1 MTTFFSSKL
10 HTISAAPNL
19 AEWHSSR
26 SLLALSCNI
35 TNTESELYVVESNK
49 PPLKISKFMKASNA
63 PVMSR
68 GGLSEVP
75 KHVVQLN
82 KLIDTAVI
90 FGGCSDGHIVRL
102 SAELNALAR
111 NFETTTERLSSIAHC
126 GAPVVKILVD
136 ECYRLLLAITE
147 DNMLIEF
154 KICDEAGRTLS
165 EIMRL
170 KLASKLSSE
179 PSFGWAGEMT
189 LAMALGENV
198 IRFWDISKSDNYTLT
213 PSLSTTSD
221 QQTSVR
227 ITRITY
233 CPKFRL
239 LAAGLSNGQIAIW
252 RKVSNPKHSK
262 VQPVDAEQRSLCSTA
277 GSLTAETGSAVFE
290 PASHWHAQ
298 PIIDLLSNHADE
310 NLRESG
316 NVSVRLIAWDNFEG
330 RLLATYDAA
339 EGADETCVEDETKF
353 GVFLL
358 NQQPL
363 CVNLGG
369 YGSAVVQ
376 ISPQKMVVMSSDL
389 RKLTKPNEPSI
400 RASLVGT
407 AGSAALTANFAKPVD
422 VSQNILAVEEQLR
435 GCFCTREYV
444 STWNGRQLRVYKHS
458 IDNGLE
464 PFSSFACEFQ
474 LVGMYEGSIFTRESY
489 KLQVRNFQG
498 TVKQLINFSENE
510 GEISSVCSCSGFMAC
525 LTDEG
530 YLRTFDLTRREVKQL
545 SCSKHYETV
554 LAPFVP
560 TVQVTAGTETPS
572 LRVRVSWLSVNAS
585 ASLVALSLTT
595 AAAAGASAAGRPDA
609 RRTTEAAESR
619 CLITAGEQLT
629 WLPDPRLFV
638 WQVETDRCQ
647 VFTFATGEQL
657 QSQEVY
663 DANDKQDFFRPAAD
677 GKSRV

>member
-1 MTTFFSSKL
+1 
-10 HTISAAPNL
+10 
-19 AEWHSSR
+19 
-26 SLLALSCNI
+26 
-35 TNTESELYVVESNK
+35 
-49 PPLKISKFMKASNA
+49 MKA
-63 PVMSR
+63 
-68 GGLSEVP
+68 
-75 KHVVQLN
+75 
-82 KLIDTAVI
+82 
-90 FGGCSDGHIVRL
+90 
-102 SAELNALAR
+102 
-111 NFETTTERLSSIAHC
+111 
-126 GAPVVKILVD
+126 
-136 ECYRLLLAITE
+136 
-147 DNMLIEF
+147 
-154 KICDEAGRTLS
+154 
-165 EIMRL
+165 L
-170 KLASKLSSE
+170 KLASKLSRE

-213 PSLSTTSD
+213 PSLPTTSD

-252 RKVSNPKHSK
+252 RKVSNPKQAK
-262 VQPVDAEQRSLCSTA
+262 AQPVDAEQRSLCSTA

-407 AGSAALTANFAKPVD
+407 TGSAALTANFAKPVD

-435 GCFCTREYV
+435 GCFCTR
-444 STWNGRQLRVYKHS
+444 
-458 IDNGLE
+458 
-464 PFSSFACEFQ
+464 
-474 LVGMYEGSIFTRESY
+474 
-489 KLQVRNFQG
+489 G

-560 TVQVTAGTETPS
+560 AVQATAGNEPPS

-595 AAAAGASAAGRPDA
+595 AAAAAAAAGRPEA

-657 QSQEVY
+657 QGQEVY
-663 DANDKQDFFRPAAD
+663 DANEKQDFFRPATD